1 MPLFKGTV
9 PQDSW
14 ADIKS
19 VGSKGLEHALSLLAT
34 SSWGDPRIE
43 EGLSTTTAKVEGS
56 KMVAL
61 KAELEIPY
69 PIQSCIA
76 CLYGNI
82 DVDENSPP
90 EARERYP
97 FRKAHWPSKEDEAHS
112 QKIHDYIDPKKYDS
126 VEGGEPKYDLTAL
139 VHYVVASPS
148 SIVSPREFI
157 TVRVCRELE
166 KVEGKRRLCIA
177 NTSWQ
182 PANLA
187 EIIPEATK
195 AEKWVRAIVHAQ
207 LIVFEE
213 TAPGSG
219 KTKATFMVHTD
230 PCGSVP
236 AMIANKVII
245 HQASTLTNIKTTLEK
260 LLK

>member
-1 MPLFKGTV
+1 MPLFKGTI
-9 PQDSW
+9 PENCW

-19 VGSKGLEHALSLLAT
+19 VGSRGLEHSLDLLT
-34 SSWGDPRIE
+34 KSSWGDQKVE

-56 KMVAL
+56 KLVAL

-82 DVDENSPP
+82 DVDENSPA

-112 QKIHDYIDPKKYDS
+112 QRIHEYMDPKKYDS
-126 VEGGEPKYDLTAL
+126 VESGEPKYDLTAL
-139 VHYVVASPS
+139 VHYVVAAPT

-157 TVRVCRELE
+157 TVRVCREVE
-166 KVEGKRRLCIA
+166 KVDGKRRLCVA

-187 EIIPEATK
+187 DIIPEATK
-195 AEKWVRAIVHAQ
+195 SEKWVRAIVHAQ
-207 LIVFEE
+207 LFVFEE

-236 AMIANKVII
+236 TAIANKVII
-245 HQASTLTNIKTTLEK
+245 HQASTLTSIKTTLEK

>member
-1 MPLFKGTV
+1 M
-9 PQDSW
+9 
-14 ADIKS
+14 
-19 VGSKGLEHALSLLAT
+19 
-34 SSWGDPRIE
+34 
-43 EGLSTTTAKVEGS
+43 
-56 KMVAL
+56 
-61 KAELEIPY
+61 
-69 PIQSCIA
+69 
-76 CLYGNI
+76 
-82 DVDENSPP
+82 
-90 EARERYP
+90 
-97 FRKAHWPSKEDEAHS
+97 
-112 QKIHDYIDPKKYDS
+112 
-126 VEGGEPKYDLTAL
+126 
-139 VHYVVASPS
+139 
-148 SIVSPREFI
+148 
-157 TVRVCRELE
+157 RVCRELE

-245 HQASTLTNIKTTLEK
+245 RQASTLTNIKTTLEK